1 MPAYFRADD
10 VKAVNSF
17 LSSFVAFVVQCCFG
31 RGIVACPDLSSRFPR
46 QPLTPQGRLNPSIML
61 PAHPLVKKK
70 RDIFLSHA
78 FSADGLCSA
87 PAESKSFFAMRIA
100 HVQYSWEELIEW
112 IISFRRHFLFAR
124 LLGSRTA
131 HGMLYT
137 CIQGI
142 TVLKKRYR
150 SFIWMRQISW
160 KAAY

>member
-1 MPAYFRADD
+1 
-10 VKAVNSF
+10 
-17 LSSFVAFVVQCCFG
+17 
-31 RGIVACPDLSSRFPR
+31 
-46 QPLTPQGRLNPSIML
+46 ML

-70 RDIFLSHA
+70 RDIVLSHA
-78 FSADGLCSA
+78 ISADGLCSA